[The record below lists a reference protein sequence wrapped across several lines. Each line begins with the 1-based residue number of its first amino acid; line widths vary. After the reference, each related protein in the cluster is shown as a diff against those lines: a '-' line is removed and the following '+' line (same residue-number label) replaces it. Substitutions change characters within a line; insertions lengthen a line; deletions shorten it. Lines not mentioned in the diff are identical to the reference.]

1 MLTLIDDFIKSRILL
16 GCTAR
21 TIEDYTYFLG
31 RFADWLDDDY
41 IGALTVDTFNRYTE
55 YLLKSDIKRV
65 TVRTYLTHLRAFY
78 HWAVENEYI
87 NVNLSKIRLPKRSVE
102 VINVLSDTEIDVL
115 LHCFSDFNFLE
126 IRNKLI
132 VMCMLDCG
140 FRRSDIVN
148 LKTDNVF
155 DGYFILDGK
164 GSKQRIVPYGSKL
177 RYQLD
182 LYMTFN
188 LYGKYLF
195 STVNGEHITA
205 DTVKTLFQRLKAQ
218 TGIQRLHPHLLRHTF
233 ATNYLYNGGNLEMLR
248 LILGHTDISTTQIYL
263 HLAETKKLLE
273 KPHISYLDAL
283 TQK

>member
-115 LHCFSDFNFLE
+115 LHCFSDFDFLE

-164 GSKQRIVPYGSKL
+164 GSKQRIVLYGSKL

-263 HLAETKKLLE
+263 HLAETKKLLST
-273 KPHISYLDAL
+273 KHLSYIDMM
-283 TQK
+283 